1 MCAELFTVLGK
12 IKNPKCGIW
21 HLLYLCKSSL
31 FFCLIHALDRE
42 SWGVWNIG
50 YKYEE
55 FVFEELEFC
64 ILYLFRDFRLFF
76 FISVPMRVAFDT
88 LKIFFFMP
96 LRSRT
101 DEALFFTDFVLCIML
116 NSSCLFSEKEHL
128 IVSII
133 QKLWYLRICNF
144 FQFCWKFMSGHPSC
158 SVEKWEGTC
167 TIT

>member
-1 MCAELFTVLGK
+1 M
-12 IKNPKCGIW
+12 
-21 HLLYLCKSSL
+21 LLTEN
-31 FFCLIHALDRE
+31 H
-42 SWGVWNIG
+42 
-50 YKYEE
+50 EE
-55 FVFEELEFC
+55 FE
-64 ILYLFRDFRLFF
+64 ILAINMKNLFLKSLNSAFYIYLGILDCFF